1 MIRTRFFGSGE
12 LIQRYFRRAR
22 YSAPR
27 TYQGKERLP
36 VMTIT
41 CALIQMIDI
50 LVQVQRTIAALAN
63 GALDELTVRLA
74 ARMRAFQE
82 VERKSKQVWRWP

>member
-1 MIRTRFFGSGE
+1 
-12 LIQRYFRRAR
+12 
-22 YSAPR
+22 
-27 TYQGKERLP
+27 
-36 VMTIT
+36 MTIT
-41 CALIQMIDI
+41 CAVILMFDI

-82 VERKSKQVWRWP
+82 MERKRKS